1 MMDKSQVAFL
11 IAQLLVAIGEN
22 PEREG
27 LQDTP
32 RRVADFWS
40 EFMTPA
46 EGKINT
52 TFNEETTGEMVV
64 VSGMRI
70 WSLCEH
76 HLLPFWCDVSIAY
89 KPHGQI
95 LGLSKFAR
103 IAQRYA
109 HQLQVQERLIRQI
122 SQAVIELTG
131 SQDVLTVGRGVHT
144 CMIMRGVAT
153 PAVMTV
159 IDPHG
164 DFRARNDY
172 TELLLRMKSEGV

>member
-1 MMDKSQVAFL
+1 MDKHRVADLIKELL
-11 IAQLLVAIGEN
+11 IAVGEH

-32 RRVADFWS
+32 RRVAEFWA

-46 EGKINT
+46 EGRIDT
-52 TFNEETTGEMVV
+52 TFTEETTGEMVV
-64 VSGMRI
+64 VSGMRV

-89 KPHGQI
+89 KPHGAI

-103 IAQRYA
+103 IAQKFA

-122 SQAVIELTG
+122 SQTVIELTG

-164 DFRARNDY
+164 DFRVRNDY
-172 TELLLRMKSEGV
+172 TELLLRMKTDKV